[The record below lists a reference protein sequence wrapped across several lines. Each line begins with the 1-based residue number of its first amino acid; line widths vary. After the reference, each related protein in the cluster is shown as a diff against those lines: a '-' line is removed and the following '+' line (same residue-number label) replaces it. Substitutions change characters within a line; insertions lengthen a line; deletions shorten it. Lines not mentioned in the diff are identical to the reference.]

1 MVLMGLRTLAM
12 RCLTPLPLCFV
23 GVWCRGVICD
33 WRNGCGS
40 VAGMRVGRVNVPAF
54 YSASVFNGDYSA
66 SVFNGDLAAWDVAQ
80 VTTMYQSKCV

>member
-54 YSASVFNGDYSA
+54 YYAR
-66 SVFNGDLAAWDVAQ
+66 VFNGDLALWDVAK
-80 VTTMYQSKCV
+80 VTTLRDSKCV

>member
-1 MVLMGLRTLAM
+1 MRSTPL

-54 YSASVFNGDYSA
+54 GYA
-66 SVFNGDLAAWDVAQ
+66 SVFNGDLAAWDEAK
-80 VTTMYQSKCV
+80 VTTMDNSKCV